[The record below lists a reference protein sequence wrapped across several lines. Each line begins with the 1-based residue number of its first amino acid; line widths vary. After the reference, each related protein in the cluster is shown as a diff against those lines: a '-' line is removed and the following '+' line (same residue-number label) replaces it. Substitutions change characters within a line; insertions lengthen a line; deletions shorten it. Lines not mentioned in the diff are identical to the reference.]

1 MNLGTKLHEILELVD
16 LKSPDY
22 SKLPDKLSEKI
33 LKSFLSKTELSNIN
47 QAKIYKE
54 NEFIYKDK
62 DTTYHGII
70 DLILEYE
77 DHIDIIDYKLKNISD
92 LNYLSQLQGY
102 KNYVIKKTNKLVN
115 LYLYSLLD
123 TKLTKIWYILID

>member
-1 MNLGTKLHEILELVD
+1 MNLGTKLHEILELID

-33 LKSFLSKTELSNIN
+33 LKSFLSEPELSNIN
-47 QAKIYKE
+47 KAKIYTE

-62 DTTYHGII
+62 DTIYHGII

-77 DHIDIIDYKLKNISD
+77 EHIDIIDYKLKNISD

-123 TKLTKIWYILID
+123 TKLTKI

>member
-1 MNLGTKLHEILELVD
+1 M
-16 LKSPDY
+16 
-22 SKLPDKLSEKI
+22 
-33 LKSFLSKTELSNIN
+33 
-47 QAKIYKE
+47 
-54 NEFIYKDK
+54 
-62 DTTYHGII
+62 
-70 DLILEYE
+70 ILEYE

-102 KNYVIKKTNKLVN
+102 KNYVIKRTNKLVN

>member
-1 MNLGTKLHEILELVD
+1 M
-16 LKSPDY
+16 
-22 SKLPDKLSEKI
+22 PDKLSEKI
-33 LKSFLSKTELSNIN
+33 LKSFLSKPELSNIN
-47 QAKIYKE
+47 KAKIYKE

-62 DTTYHGII
+62 DTIYHGII

-102 KNYVIKKTNKLVN
+102 KNYVIKRTNKLVN

-123 TKLTKIWYILID
+123 TKLTKI

>member
-1 MNLGTKLHEILELVD
+1 MNLGTKLHEILELID

-33 LKSFLSKTELSNIN
+33 LKSFLSKPELSNIN
-47 QAKIYKE
+47 KAKIYKE

-62 DTTYHGII
+62 DTIYHGII

-77 DHIDIIDYKLKNISD
+77 EHIDIIDYKLKNISD

-102 KNYVIKKTNKLVN
+102 KNYVIKRTNKLVN

-123 TKLTKIWYILID
+123 TKLTKI